1 MHYLGHVFISETLK
15 SYLIF
20 LTQNLVFSHP
30 DLICSLQ
37 EQFQEAR
44 KSYHPHLIFTLKQ
57 LDEDWWVRKLI
68 LSRPGR
74 HTHIVIAIIS
84 GHSCHI
90 ISSQL
95 LRLPT
100 KLPWPV
106 LLEEASI
113 LQDRGR
119 AAVCVCISPRPGSR
133 DRKSWS
139 APRSHVLALGTD
151 A

>member
-74 HTHIVIAIIS
+74 HTHIVIGEYS
-84 GHSCHI
+84 PG
-90 ISSQL
+90 L
-95 LRLPT
+95 ELPRALQIGVLS
-100 KLPWPV
+100 LPSAYFKITFN
-106 LLEEASI
+106 E
-113 LQDRGR
+113 
-119 AAVCVCISPRPGSR
+119 SR
-133 DRKSWS
+133 TVSYQNSW
-139 APRSHVLALGTD
+139 L
-151 A
+151 